1 MAKERIFKDI
11 LQEVEISNI
20 RGNLDIKVTGITSD
34 SRNVYEN
41 MIFVAIKGYKDN
53 GIKYVKNA
61 IDNGAVAIVIDD
73 DEDIDTI
80 EEDIAIITVKNSRKE
95 LSRIARNF
103 YDNPSEKLTVIG
115 ITGTK
120 GKSTT
125 TFMIKS
131 ILQASG
137 KKVGLLRKHRWIY
150 RRGKET
156 KQYKNNT

>member
-80 EEDIAIITVKNSRKE
+80 EEDIAIITVKNSRRE

-137 KKVGLLRKHRWIY
+137 KKVGLIRKHRWIY

>member
-53 GIKYVKNA
+53 GITYVKSA

-80 EEDIAIITVKNSRKE
+80 EEDIAIITVKNSRRE

>member
-1 MAKERIFKDI
+1 MARERIFKDI

-53 GIKYVKNA
+53 GIKYV
-61 IDNGAVAIVIDD
+61 NGAVAIVIDD

-80 EEDIAIITVKNSRKE
+80 EEDIAIITVKNSRRE

>member
-1 MAKERIFKDI
+1 MARERIFKDI

-53 GIKYVKNA
+53 GIKYVKSA

-80 EEDIAIITVKNSRKE
+80 EEDIAIITVKNSRRE

-103 YDNPSEKLTVIG
+103 YDNPSEKL
-115 ITGTK
+115 
-120 GKSTT
+120 
-125 TFMIKS
+125 IKS

>member
-1 MAKERIFKDI
+1 MARERIFKDI

-41 MIFVAIKGYKDN
+41 MIFVSIKGYKDN
-53 GIKYVKNA
+53 GIKYVKSA

-80 EEDIAIITVKNSRKE
+80 EEDIAIITVKNSRRE

>member
-53 GIKYVKNA
+53 GIKYVKSA
-61 IDNGAVAIVIDD
+61 IDTGAVAIVIDD

-80 EEDIAIITVKNSRKE
+80 EEDIAIITVKNSRRE

>member
-53 GIKYVKNA
+53 GIKYVKSA

-80 EEDIAIITVKNSRKE
+80 EEDIAIITVKNSRRE

-115 ITGTK
+115 I
-120 GKSTT
+120 TT

>member
-11 LQEVEISNI
+11 LREVEISNI

-61 IDNGAVAIVIDD
+61 IENGAVAIVIDD
-73 DEDIDTI
+73 DIDTI
-80 EEDIAIITVKNSRKE
+80 EEDIAIITVKNSRRE
-95 LSRIARNF
+95 LSRISRNF
-103 YDNPSEKLTVIG
+103 YDNPSEKLIVIG

-137 KKVGLLRKHRWIY
+137 KKVGLLRKYWWIY
-150 RRGKET
+150 R
-156 KQYKNNT
+156 

>member
-1 MAKERIFKDI
+1 
-11 LQEVEISNI
+11 
-20 RGNLDIKVTGITSD
+20 
-34 SRNVYEN
+34 

-53 GIKYVKNA
+53 GMKYVKNA

-73 DEDIDTI
+73 DEDI
-80 EEDIAIITVKNSRKE
+80 AIITVKNSRRE
-95 LSRIARNF
+95 LSRISRNF

-137 KKVGLLRKHRWIY
+137 KKVGLLRKYWWIY
-150 RRGKET
+150 RRRKKT
-156 KQYKNNT
+156 

>member
-11 LQEVEISNI
+11 LREVEISNI

-61 IDNGAVAIVIDD
+61 IENGAV
-73 DEDIDTI
+73 
-80 EEDIAIITVKNSRKE
+80 AIITVKNSRRE
-95 LSRIARNF
+95 LSRISRNF

-137 KKVGLLRKHRWIY
+137 KKVGLLRKYWWIY
-150 RRGKET
+150 RRE
-156 KQYKNNT
+156 

>member
-1 MAKERIFKDI
+1 MARERIFKDI

-41 MIFVAIKGYKDN
+41 MIFVAMKGYKDN

-80 EEDIAIITVKNSRKE
+80 EEDIAIITVKNSRRE

>member
-53 GIKYVKNA
+53 GIKYVKSA

-73 DEDIDTI
+73 DEDINTI
-80 EEDIAIITVKNSRKE
+80 EEDIAIITVKNSRRE

>member
-1 MAKERIFKDI
+1 
-11 LQEVEISNI
+11 
-20 RGNLDIKVTGITSD
+20 
-34 SRNVYEN
+34 

-53 GIKYVKNA
+53 GMKYVKNA

-80 EEDIAIITVKNSRKE
+80 EEDIAIITVKNSRRE
-95 LSRIARNF
+95 LSRISRNF
-103 YDNPSEKLTVIG
+103 YDNPSEKLIVIG

-137 KKVGLLRKHRWIY
+137 KKVGLLRKYWWIY
-150 RRGKET
+150 RRRKKT
-156 KQYKNNT
+156 

>member
-1 MAKERIFKDI
+1 MARERIFKDI

-53 GIKYVKNA
+53 GIKYVKSA

-80 EEDIAIITVKNSRKE
+80 EEDIAIITVKNSRRE

-103 YDNPSEKLTVIG
+103 FIIPVY
-115 ITGTK
+115 
-120 GKSTT
+120 
-125 TFMIKS
+125 
-131 ILQASG
+131 
-137 KKVGLLRKHRWIY
+137 
-150 RRGKET
+150 
-156 KQYKNNT
+156 NNFW

>member
-53 GIKYVKNA
+53 GIKYVKSA

-80 EEDIAIITVKNSRKE
+80 EEDIAIITVKNSRRE

>member
-1 MAKERIFKDI
+1 
-11 LQEVEISNI
+11 
-20 RGNLDIKVTGITSD
+20 
-34 SRNVYEN
+34 

-53 GIKYVKNA
+53 GMKYVKNA

-80 EEDIAIITVKNSRKE
+80 EEDIAIITVKNSRRE
-95 LSRIARNF
+95 LSRISRNF

-137 KKVGLLRKHRWIY
+137 KKVGLLRKYRWIY
-150 RRGKET
+150 RRRKKT
-156 KQYKNNT
+156 